1 MPPESRRVLPD
12 EPQQVIDGRFRLESE
27 RIAGGMGM
35 VHRGTDLSTGEP
47 VAVKISSS
55 FGSQL
60 GERFQQEANCLAT
73 IAHPAIVRYIAHGRT
88 SHSEHYL
95 VMEWLQGETLEDRLS
110 RGAIHLGASVQMI
123 RRVAE
128 ALSIAH
134 QHGVIHRDIKPAN
147 IFLPEKDMSKIKL
160 LDFGIARR
168 LFDPPSLRL
177 TQAGSAL
184 GTPMYMSPE
193 QAQGSLD
200 VDARAD
206 IFALGCVFFECLTGT
221 PPFMADSTTGTLAR
235 VAADDETV
243 DVDARCAGVP
253 KGVTDLLRR
262 MLAKHPQDRPAT
274 MAEVLNALGRLTTEL
289 RNTGV
294 FPVNAKDRSAPHGAS
309 PLVATG
315 ERRLAATIVV
325 SPRKSAASPPPLNPG
340 ATLSDLG
347 NLLAR
352 NLSDAEADQ
361 ERMDALSRDVSA
373 FGARL
378 HYLANRSLVVTL
390 VGEAQSTPLDLAMRA
405 ARCALKLKMARPDST
420 MGISLGHA
428 VHDQELRTAELIN
441 RAIRLLS
448 TQHLGAIHVEAEI
461 KRLLD
466 ARFEIVFEPD
476 GRARLLFEKGLR
488 EVPRTVLGHEVPCL
502 GREREVRE
510 LEGFFDACTEEG
522 EAQVVVM
529 SGAAGCGK
537 TRVAHEFLERLRDSG
552 QSFELLVGRGDP
564 MRTNVSLGLL
574 AQALR
579 GAAGITGTEPDD
591 VQRKRLFAHTSRFL
605 PPQTA
610 PTTVAFLGEIASVRF
625 PDDDLPQLQAAR
637 RDARL
642 MADQTVGAW
651 MDWLEAEAEHH
662 PVFVLLEDLHW
673 CDFASVNYMDSALR
687 VLHKKPLMLLALAR
701 PEVDERFY
709 GLWRDRQVQR
719 MSLGPLGKR
728 AGEDMIR
735 RVLGELAPAKI
746 AWLLDHAQ
754 GNPFFLEEL
763 CRALALG
770 GDTAAIPDTVLG
782 TVQVRF
788 DAVGEGSKLVLR
800 AASIFG
806 QAFLAAGV
814 KALIDD
820 MSDED
825 VDRWLE
831 ILVDKEILFARPL
844 GNTRQHVFR
853 HAVLHQ
859 AAYAMLTPKDEVNG
873 HYMAADFLE
882 RTGEHE
888 AIILADHYE
897 KGEKPEHAVRWLRVA
912 ANQAMEVDDLPTAL
926 ARVDRGVKLG
936 AQGDDLAELRVVE
949 SEARFWKGEYV
960 EAERA
965 ARQARLASDPE
976 LSLRGASALIESL
989 GVQSKYDEIGQ
1000 LAAIFKNQPSDPN
1013 LSNSW
1018 LRFKANAAAY
1028 LASAGQFHER
1038 DNVLALL
1045 EAERDRLDPILIGRI
1060 ETTKAH
1066 IARAED
1072 RPVDSVRGF
1081 TKALEYFEQVVNN
1094 RSAAEARGNAGSIL
1108 MELGQLEDAEAQ
1120 MRELWTVAERM
1131 GLNHMLG
1138 GTYYLLSNI
1147 LAYRERLEEARDFGK
1162 RALKWTSENGDRY
1175 FLNYTQLYFSVIEA
1189 MAGQHELAERY
1200 ARDALQTLEGNSGL
1214 RPFAMALLA
1223 RALNARGFRSEA
1235 WSLAQE
1241 ASGELDRLGKVQDG
1255 EFTIRLAQ
1263 AECLLG
1269 SCQNDAAKK
1278 VLELAIARLD
1288 KMAMNISDI
1297 GMRRAFLNR
1306 IPEHRRIIDI
1316 SRQLGICEVERLL
1329 Q

>member
-1 MPPESRRVLPD
+1 
-12 EPQQVIDGRFRLESE
+12 
-27 RIAGGMGM
+27 M
-35 VHRGTDLSTGEP
+35 VHRGIDLSTGET

-73 IAHPAIVRYIAHGRT
+73 IAHPAIVRYIAHGKT
-88 SHSEHYL
+88 SQSEHYL
-95 VMEWLQGETLEDRLS
+95 VMEWLSGETLEDRLA
-110 RGAIHLGASVQMI
+110 RGPINLGATIQMI

-128 ALSIAH
+128 ALAIAH

-168 LFDPPSLRL
+168 LFDPPALRL

-206 IFALGCVFFECLTGT
+206 IFSLGCVFFECLTGT

-235 VAADDETV
+235 IATEETI
-243 DVDARCAGVP
+243 DVDARCTGVP
-253 KGVTDLLRR
+253 KSVTELLRR
-262 MLAKHPQDRPAT
+262 MLAKRADDRPAT
-274 MAEVLNALGRLTTEL
+274 MSDVLGGLGRLTGEL

-294 FPVNAKDRSAPHGAS
+294 IAITRKERTAPHGAS
-309 PLVATG
+309 PLITTG
-315 ERRLAATIVV
+315 ERRLVSVIVV
-325 SPRKSAASPPPLNPG
+325 SPRKSYATPPHLDRS

-361 ERMDALSRDVSA
+361 ERMDALSRDVAA
-373 FGARL
+373 FGAQL

-390 VGEAQSTPLDLAMRA
+390 IGEVQSTPLDLAMRA
-405 ARCALKLKMARPDST
+405 ARCALKLKFARPDST

-428 VHDQELRTAELIN
+428 IRDQEWRTGELIN

-448 TQHLGAIHVEAEI
+448 TQHLGAIHVEPEI

-488 EVPRTVLGHEVPCL
+488 DVPRTVLGREVPCL

-510 LEGFFDACTEEG
+510 LEGFFEACTEES

-537 TRVAHEFLERLRDSG
+537 SRVAHEFLERLRDSG
-552 QSFELLVGRGDP
+552 EGFELLIGRGDP
-564 MRTNVSLGLL
+564 MRTNVSLGLIS
-574 AQALR
+574 QALR
-579 GAAGITGTEPDD
+579 GAAGISGTETDE

-605 PPQTA
+605 PSKTA
-610 PTTVAFLGEIASVRF
+610 ATTVAFLGEIANIPF
-625 PDDDLPQLQAAR
+625 PDDELPQLQAAR

-642 MADQTVGAW
+642 MADQTVAAW

-673 CDFASVNYMDSALR
+673 CDIPSVNYMDSAMRILR
-687 VLHKKPLMLLALAR
+687 DKPVMLLALAR

-709 GLWRDRQVQR
+709 GLWRDRRVQR
-719 MSLGPLGKR
+719 ISLGPLGKR

-735 RVLGELAPAKI
+735 RVLGETAPDKI

-754 GNPFFLEEL
+754 GNPFYLEEL
-763 CRALALG
+763 CRALALS
-770 GDTAAIPDTVLG
+770 GDVSAIPDTVLG

-788 DAVGEGSKLVLR
+788 DAIGEGCKLVLR

-806 QAFLAAGV
+806 QSFLAAGV
-814 KALIDD
+814 KALVGD
-820 MSDED
+820 MHDED

-831 ILVDKEILFARPL
+831 ILVDKEILFSRPL
-844 GNTRQHVFR
+844 GSVRQHVFR
-853 HAVLHQ
+853 HALLHQ
-859 AAYAMLTPKDEVNG
+859 AAYAMLTPKDEVSG

-882 RTGEHE
+882 KSGERE

-897 KGEKPEHAVRWLRVA
+897 KGEQPGHAIRWLRVA
-912 ANQAMEVDDLPTAL
+912 ANQAMEVDDLAAAL
-926 ARVDRGVKLG
+926 TRVERGVRLG

-965 ARQARLASDPE
+965 AREGRAGSNATIALRAMSALLDALGHQARF
-976 LSLRGASALIESL
+976 
-989 GVQSKYDEIGQ
+989 DEIA
-1000 LAAIFKNQPSDPN
+1000 L
-1013 LSNSW
+1013 LSKEIGERPADADLLNSW
-1018 LRFKANAAAY
+1018 LNCKYNSAAY
-1028 LASAGQFHER
+1028 LAIAGKKEAR
-1038 DNVLALL
+1038 TEILELLA
-1045 EAERDRLDPILIGRI
+1045 AERANLDSILIGRI
-1060 ETTKAH
+1060 ETTTAH
-1066 IARAED
+1066 IAHSTGK
-1072 RPVDSVRGF
+1072 PVEFARGF
-1081 TKALEYFEQVVNN
+1081 LRASEFFERAGHRRAGTESLANA
-1094 RSAAEARGNAGSIL
+1094 SAALA
-1108 MELGQLEDAEAQ
+1108 ELGRLEEAEEHIRKVCAAAD
-1120 MRELWTVAERM
+1120 RL
-1131 GLNHMLG
+1131 GLNHVLG
-1138 GTYYLLSNI
+1138 GSLQMLANI
-1147 LAYRERLEEARDFGK
+1147 LAYRGALDEARTIGK
-1162 RALKWTSENGDRY
+1162 RALELTTKQNDNY
-1175 FLNYTQLYFSVIEA
+1175 FRGFAELCLSVIEF
-1189 MAGQHELAERY
+1189 LAADFRCAEEH
-1200 ARDALQTLEGNSGL
+1200 AHNALATFENNVSF
-1214 RPFAMALLA
+1214 RPFAGALLA
-1223 RALNARGFRSEA
+1223 RAL
-1235 WSLAQE
+1235 LAQQRRVE
-1241 ASGELDRLGKVQDG
+1241 ALAVAKSAYSQLKELGGVPEGEAY
-1255 EFTIRLAQ
+1255 IRLAY
-1263 AECLLG
+1263 AECLAISDAPLA
-1269 SCQNDAAKK
+1269 SSVLNDAIEW
-1278 VLELAIARLD
+1278 LL
-1288 KMAMNISDI
+1288 
-1297 GMRRAFLNR
+1297 RRADTIEDPQWRSSFLTR
-1306 IPEHRRIIDI
+1306 IPEYRRIFELADQIGL
-1316 SRQLGICEVERLL
+1316 SYPRL